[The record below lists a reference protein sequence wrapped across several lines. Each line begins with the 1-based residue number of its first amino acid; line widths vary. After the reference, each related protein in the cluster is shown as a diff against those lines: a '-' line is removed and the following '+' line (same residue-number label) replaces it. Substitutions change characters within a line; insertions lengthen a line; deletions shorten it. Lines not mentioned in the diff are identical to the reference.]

1 MILSSF
7 SKIKFTKKRIII
19 SSIAFVLLLVSYILL
34 FTNLIITDRE
44 RMLFDI
50 SRTRLFDEVYDMYSH
65 KDAKHFELS
74 MVIDDVSSDVDL
86 INALKGLNLSIE
98 GNASLHLNKAT
109 LEGKLNYN
117 TFNLSEMGL
126 YYKGTS
132 FAIKVPGLL
141 DRYLLLD
148 LRDFIDKDS
157 DLSEYFSKITG
168 KSDYTFLDILIAVYR
183 RTTVNKVSGK
193 AYYDINGIST
203 KCTQYDVHTNL
214 GFMKFDFYAYV
225 AKNHKA
231 MVFVSKD
238 NIYRCTIYNDGDGY
252 SFILEGRINFLSS
265 KTDLKING
273 YISIT
278 DTKSTSFDFPEGKY
292 YNLMDMA
299 DNYQIIIKAVKKK
312 VKENDL
318 YQFIQNIRN

>member
-65 KDAKHFELS
+65 KDAKHFELT
-74 MVIDDVSSDVDL
+74 MVLDDISSDVDIL
-86 INALKGLNLSIE
+86 TALKGLNLSIE
-98 GNASLHLNKAT
+98 GNASLHHNKAT
-109 LEGKLNYN
+109 LEGQLNYN

-168 KSDYTFLDILIAVYR
+168 KSDYTFLDILKAVYR
-183 RTTVNKVSGK
+183 RTTVKKVSSK

-203 KCTQYDVHTNL
+203 KCTKYDIHTNL
-214 GFMKFDFYAYV
+214 GFTKFDLYAYV
-225 AKNHKA
+225 AKNHKSI
-231 MVFVSKD
+231 VFVSKD
-238 NIYRCTIYNDGDGY
+238 DLYKCTIYNDGEGY
-252 SFILEGRINFLSS
+252 SFTLEGSIDALSHE
-265 KTDLKING
+265 TNLKVNG
-273 YISIT
+273 YISISDT
-278 DTKSTSFDFPEGKY
+278 DSSSFDFPEGEY
-292 YNLMDMA
+292 YNLIEIK
-299 DNYQIIIKAVKKK
+299 DNYDVIIKAIKKK
-312 VKENDL
+312 VKETDL
-318 YQFIQNIRN
+318 YKLYQQIRN